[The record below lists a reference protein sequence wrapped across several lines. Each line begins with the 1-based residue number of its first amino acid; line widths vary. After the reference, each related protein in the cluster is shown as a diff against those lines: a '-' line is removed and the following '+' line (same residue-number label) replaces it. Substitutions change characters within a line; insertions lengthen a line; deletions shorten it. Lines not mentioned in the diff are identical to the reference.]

1 MIPRYV
7 PVLLILILVAATGLF
22 RVKYAVVSAEGEIVR
37 IEREIEAERWR
48 LKTLEADWAYLVRAD
63 RLTAQ
68 ARALDMQPLRL
79 SRVVQAEQI
88 GNYRNLE
95 LAREARSA
103 LLPDGEAI
111 EFRVKPVATFDL
123 GVLEPR
129 ADMLGAEW

>member
-7 PVLLILILVAATGLF
+7 PVLLVLILVAATGLF
-22 RVKYAVVSAEGEIVR
+22 RVKYAVVSAEGEIRR

-48 LKTLEADWAYLVRAD
+48 LRTLEADWAYLARAD
-63 RLTAQ
+63 PLTAQ
-68 ARALDMQPLRL
+68 AKALGMQPLRL
-79 SRVVQAEQI
+79 GRVVQAEQI

-95 LAREARSA
+95 LAREARGA

-123 GVLEPR
+123 GVLQS
-129 ADMLGAEW
+129 DTDTLGAEW